1 MALKSHF
8 YNLLS
13 SYIGVFVRP
22 GDRMICVD
30 PEEETLRSTPRDAE
44 IRALRLSS
52 DLGSEIDSLTP
63 FTNVESAA
71 EWRPDYILVDGHV
84 HFVRDI
90 QALLCEV
97 QRVCSKHTRVILVTY
112 STLWRPLLELATL
125 LGARRRTPLE
135 NWLAPGDIVNFA
147 TLTGLELVQSEP
159 KILLPVYVP
168 LLSRLVN
175 RWIAPLPFF
184 RMFCLVNI
192 TILRARTRER
202 LSPSPSVSIV
212 VPARDEAGNMRPL
225 FERIP
230 PMGPS
235 DEIILVEGHSE
246 DDTWGE
252 IQRCSEIYKDRFR
265 IKIAQQDGVGKADAV
280 YKGFS
285 IADNEI
291 LMILD
296 SDLTV
301 APEEL
306 PKFYEVIV
314 SGMGEFVNGSR
325 LVYPMEKLAMRFL
338 KWRPINSSLGRSLT
352 CWDRG

>member
-1 MALKSHF
+1 MALKSYF

-22 GDRMICVD
+22 GDRVICVD

-52 DLGSEIDSLTP
+52 DLSTGIDSMAP

-97 QRVCSKHTRVILVTY
+97 QRVCSKHTRLILVTY
-112 STLWRPLLELATL
+112 SSLWRPLLQFATL

-135 NWLAPGDIVNFA
+135 NWLAPSDIVNFA
-147 TLTGLELVQSEP
+147 TLAGLEIVQSEP
-159 KILLPVYVP
+159 KILLPIYLP

-175 RWIAPLPFF
+175 RWIAPLPFC

-202 LSPSPSVSIV
+202 LSPPLSVSVV
-212 VPARDEAGNMRPL
+212 VPSRDEAGNIQSL
-225 FERIP
+225 FERN
-230 PMGPS
+230 GVS
-235 DEIILVEGHSE
+235 TS
-246 DDTWGE
+246 
-252 IQRCSEIYKDRFR
+252 FR
-265 IKIAQQDGVGKADAV
+265 
-280 YKGFS
+280 
-285 IADNEI
+285 
-291 LMILD
+291 
-296 SDLTV
+296 
-301 APEEL
+301 
-306 PKFYEVIV
+306 
-314 SGMGEFVNGSR
+314 
-325 LVYPMEKLAMRFL
+325 
-338 KWRPINSSLGRSLT
+338 
-352 CWDRG
+352 